1 MDNLE
6 HDLGEAKSFP
16 DLDNV
21 TNDTQGR
28 HGLGQLGANLEFMP
42 GPQLLAC
49 RIVSVDPAADASLQA
64 GCSSWHSS
72 KRLWSSSR
80 QYTSVVVRILLRS
93 VLNP

>member
-1 MDNLE
+1 MEVIDIPMDMTEGANVSRNSSLENIIMDNLE

-42 GPQLLAC
+42 GSQLF
-49 RIVSVDPAADASLQA
+49 RHRVVSVN
-64 GCSSWHSS
+64 
-72 KRLWSSSR
+72 
-80 QYTSVVVRILLRS
+80 LLPM
-93 VLNP
+93 LLPKP